1 MNTMSDIDKIINV
14 TRRAKARAALMN
26 TVDYGSGDFV
36 NLGLDIASLMA
47 GTMIDH
53 KYIKVIFP
61 DVHEQLVALRWYDI
75 VLHMRLKTDG
85 TE

>member
-14 TRRAKARAALMN
+14 TRRAKARAMLMN
-26 TVDYGSGDFV
+26 TIDYGMENFNVMMLDLSGQMASTM
-36 NLGLDIASLMA
+36 LDK
-47 GTMIDH
+47 
-53 KYIKVIFP
+53 KYITAIFP